1 MAKLL
6 NLKLNYKGK
15 PLDFAKQG
23 KEITKKFFIGSNKY
37 LQWQILD
44 PTFPDKHLFITEKG
58 NQYYMQL
65 TPGASVSCA
74 VDGKAVESSYL
85 SQNNIL
91 QGTELKLNQ
100 NMTGTVAI
108 SPDYQV
114 SYEFKE
120 PWERV
125 LTPEEKQIVAQYA
138 RSTEATPMQRFNRN
152 LVLLFIFLTAI
163 FILLFDLV
171 IKPNYQL
178 SSDASLQQKL
188 AMLQKAE
195 LVKAQIAEQNVGS
208 TFEQQATT
216 GEAEVEG
223 ETQAAPQTGSQ
234 QGVPGGTGTTKSA
247 GSMFGLGTFDP
258 NATGTG
264 SQIRIVTSAEG
275 FVAARPGRGGGGGGS
290 GPGGGGGGA
299 GSGFGGTSFDPNAP
313 RTFSSDIGRTVT
325 NAPRVGGSNIR
336 PSEGTFVNVA
346 GDQSK
351 LAPSGVVFGQTARMT
366 TAVQSFRSKKIQEVR
381 EGAISEALPSQTRT
395 NYENIAATVSA
406 RKSQLQQAYSKWN
419 ATIPFTGS
427 TTISLLIK
435 ANGAVETAVVTPNG
449 SMPNGFLA
457 EVKSLCE
464 SWRFNNVNEDS
475 WYTFKASFRKG

>member
-44 PTFPDKHLFITEKG
+44 PTFPDKHLFITERG
-58 NQYYMQL
+58 NQYFMQL

-74 VDGKAVESSYL
+74 VNGKAVESSYL
-85 SQNNIL
+85 TQNNIIR
-91 QGTELKLNQ
+91 GTELKLNPD
-100 NMTGTVAI
+100 MTGTVSL

-152 LVLLFIFLTAI
+152 LVMLFIFLTAI

-178 SSDASLQQKL
+178 STDASLQQKL
-188 AMLQKAE
+188 ATLQKAE
-195 LVKAQIAEQNVGS
+195 LIKAQIAKESAGS
-208 TFEQQATT
+208 TFEQQTT
-216 GEAEVEG
+216 MGETEGEAEV
-223 ETQAAPQTGSQ
+223 AAPTGAQ

-264 SQIRIVTSAEG
+264 SQIRVVTTAEG
-275 FVAARPGRGGGGGGS
+275 FVAARPGRGGGGGGGS
-290 GPGGGGGGA
+290 GPGGGGGAGA
-299 GSGFGGTSFDPNAP
+299 GFGGTSFDPNAP
-313 RTFSSDIGRTVT
+313 RTFGSDIGQTVT
-325 NAPRVGGSNIR
+325 NAPRVGGSSIR

-346 GDQSK
+346 GDQSR
-351 LAPSGVVFGQTARMT
+351 LAPSGVVFGQTAKMT
-366 TAVQSFRSKKIQEVR
+366 TALQSFRSKKIQEVR

-395 NYENIAATVSA
+395 NYENISATVSA

-435 ANGAVETAVVTPNG
+435 ANGAVESAVVVPNG
-449 SMPNGFLA
+449 SMPNGFLS
-457 EVKSLCE
+457 EIKSLCE

-475 WYTFKASFRKG
+475 YYTFKASFRKG

>member
-6 NLKLNYKGK
+6 NLNLTYKGK
-15 PLDFAKQG
+15 PLDFARQG
-23 KEITKKFFIGSNKY
+23 KEITRKFIIGSNKF

-44 PTFPDKHLFITEKG
+44 PSFPDKHVFITEKG
-58 NQYYMQL
+58 NQYFMQL
-65 TPGASVSCA
+65 TPGATVSCN
-74 VDGKAVESSYL
+74 VNGKPVESSYL
-85 SQNNIL
+85 TQKNIIR
-91 QGTELKLNQ
+91 GTELKLSPD
-100 NMTGTVAI
+100 MSGTVTL
-108 SPDYQV
+108 SPNYQV
-114 SYEFKE
+114 SFEFKE

-125 LTPEEKQIVAQYA
+125 LTPEEKQIVAQYS
-138 RSTEATPMQRFNRN
+138 RSTETTPMQRFNRN
-152 LVLLFIFLTAI
+152 LLMLFIFLTLV

-178 SSDASLQQKL
+178 SADASLQQKL
-188 AMLQKAE
+188 QMLQKAE
-195 LVKAQIAEQNVGS
+195 LVKAQAAQDNAGS
-208 TFEQQATT
+208 TFEQQAAT
-216 GEAEVEG
+216 GEPEG
-223 ETQAAPQTGSQ
+223 EPEAAAPTGAR

-264 SQIRIVTSAEG
+264 SQIRVVTTSEG
-275 FVAARPGRGGGGGGS
+275 FVAARPGRGGGGGGGS
-290 GPGGGGGGA
+290 GTGGGGGA
-299 GSGFGGTSFDPNAP
+299 GAGFGGSTFDPNAP
-313 RTFSSDIGRTVT
+313 RTFGSDIGQTVT
-325 NAPRVGGSNIR
+325 NAPRVGGSSIR

-351 LAPSGVVFGQTARMT
+351 LAPSGVVFGQTSKMT
-366 TAVQSFRSKKIQEVR
+366 SALQTFRSKKIQEVR
-381 EGAISEALPSQTRT
+381 EGAIGAALPSQTKT

-435 ANGAVETAVVTPNG
+435 ANGVVESAVVTPNG
-449 SMPNGFLA
+449 SMPNGFLQ
-457 EVKSLCE
+457 EIKSLCE